1 MKVELTRIAGEL
13 DVWCNKRGCRIVVVF
28 CLSKWKDGQLLPGW
42 ECLQEREVKVCV
54 WKGGGRVAIRCLIL
68 DVLSLRHLIDFSIQ
82 MLSSWLA
89 I

>member
-1 MKVELTRIAGEL
+1 MFAGE
-13 DVWCNKRGCRIVVVF
+13 RGQ
-28 CLSKWKDGQLLPGW
+28 G
-42 ECLQEREVKVCV
+42 VCV
-54 WKGGGRVAIRCLIL
+54 EGGGRVAIRCLIL

>member
-1 MKVELTRIAGEL
+1 MGSYYL
-13 DVWCNKRGCRIVVVF
+13 DGSVCRR
-28 CLSKWKDGQLLPGW
+28 
-42 ECLQEREVKVCV
+42 ERSRCVC
-54 WKGGGRVAIRCLIL
+54 GRGGRVAIRCLIL